1 MPQTTAPTPP
11 TNDDRPKQDGRSR
24 GRLRSGR
31 REGLGDQTNPKT
43 IFTAIALHVVVI
55 AVLVRM
61 VTLGHGLHDWF
72 GLRSV
77 SELPQERIEF
87 IDTAKPKPPEPKK
100 VVVEKP
106 VVKQTNTTTSPRPS
120 TGPVVGVEQKIDP
133 AIPTVATGGDST
145 AARKP
150 RDLGIDPSLVGV
162 ARTNA
167 DPRIWSPT
175 GVGLNVPR
183 TGQQLLDSVVAYA
196 ITSAADSIDS
206 IARITNPSRQPGDWT
221 KRLKNGDK
229 WGWDKTGLRLGKY
242 TVPNALLA
250 LLPAGIQKGMSG
262 NPTAYQNDRRLA
274 FAREDIQR
282 FGAQAIGEAQFK
294 KAVKE
299 QRAKADRD
307 HQRKAD
313 ELAREKNDPQS
324 KLPSKAQGGGGGGN

>member
-1 MPQTTAPTPP
+1 MAQTTAPIPP
-11 TNDDRPKQDGRSR
+11 TKDERPEQEGRSR

-31 REGLGDQTNPKT
+31 REGLDDHANPKT
-43 IFTAIALHVVVI
+43 LFTAIALHIVVI

-87 IDTAKPKPPEPKK
+87 IDTPKPKPPEPKK
-100 VVVEKP
+100 VVEQQ
-106 VVKQTNTTTSPRPS
+106 VVKQRNPTTSPIPS
-120 TGPVVGVEQKIDP
+120 TGPVVGVEQKVDP
-133 AIPTVATGGDST
+133 AIPTVANGGDST
-145 AARKP
+145 AAKKP
-150 RDLGIDPSLVGV
+150 RDLGIDPSLVGI

-167 DPRIWSPT
+167 DPRIWTPT
-175 GVGLNVPR
+175 GVGLSVPR
-183 TGQQLLDSVVAYA
+183 SGQQLLDSVVAYA
-196 ITSAADSIDS
+196 ITSAADSLDS
-206 IARITNPSRQPGDWT
+206 IARVFNPSRQPGDWT

-229 WGWDKTGLRLGKY
+229 WGWDKTGLRLGKF

-262 NPTAYQNDRRLA
+262 NPTAFQNDRRLA

-294 KAVKE
+294 KAVKD
-299 QRAKADRD
+299 QRAKAERD
-307 HQRKAD
+307 HQNKAD
-313 ELAREKNDPQS
+313 ALAREKKDQQATP
-324 KLPSKAQGGGGGGN
+324 PPKAQGGGN

>member
-1 MPQTTAPTPP
+1 MPQTTTPNPP
-11 TNDDRPKQDGRSR
+11 TNDERPTPDGRSR

-43 IFTAIALHVVVI
+43 LFTAIALHVVVI

-77 SELPQERIEF
+77 SDLPQERIEF
-87 IDTAKPKPPEPKK
+87 VETPKPKPPEPPK
-100 VVVEKP
+100 VVAEKP
-106 VVKQTNTTTSPRPS
+106 VVKRTNPTTSPAPS
-120 TGPVVGVEQKIDP
+120 TGPVVGVQQQINP
-133 AIPTVATGGDST
+133 AVPTVANGGDST
-145 AARKP
+145 ASKKT
-150 RDLGIDPSLVGV
+150 RDLGIDPALVGV
-162 ARTNA
+162 ALNNA
-167 DPRIWSPT
+167 DPRVWSPT
-175 GVGLNVPR
+175 GVGINVPR
-183 TGQQLLDSVVAYA
+183 SGQQMLDSVVAYA

-206 IARITNPSRQPGDWT
+206 IARITNPGREPGDWT

-250 LLPAGIQKGMSG
+250 LLPASIQKGMSG

-299 QRAKADRD
+299 QRAKAERD
-307 HQRKAD
+307 HQKKAD
-313 ELAREKNDPQS
+313 EIAREKSDQKATAP
-324 KLPSKAQGGGGGGN
+324 PKAQGGN